1 MDIKWKDE
9 NGNILNANDER
20 IIYLDAKN
28 NIKTMLKK
36 EEIKKITIVDG
47 MMNLFRDF
55 EHDLAITIIIPKKST
70 RNAVK
75 IYNKYDKTGKML
87 KKESSHF
94 LLNLII
100 ESSLAFG
107 TPFLGMGA
115 VIFSAL
121 FAFNM
126 LGYFMEPILGDIWII
141 LVRLIVFGYPTY
153 ILLSYI
159 FTKVKRKQ
167 IKEI

>member
-9 NGNILNANDER
+9 NGNILNVNDQR
-20 IIYLDAKN
+20 LIYLDAKS
-28 NIKTMLKK
+28 NIKIIFKK
-36 EEIKKITIVDG
+36 EDIKKITIVDG

-55 EHDLAITIIIPKKST
+55 EHDLAITIIIPRKRT
-70 RNAVK
+70 RDAVK
-75 IYNKYDKTGKML
+75 IYNKYDKTGEML

-94 LLNLII
+94 LLNLIL

-115 VIFSAL
+115 IIFSTL
-121 FAFNM
+121 FVFRVV
-126 LGYFMEPILGDIWII
+126 GYFIEPILGDIWIMFI
-141 LVRLIVFGYPTY
+141 RLVVFGYPIY
-153 ILLSYI
+153 LLLSYI
-159 FTKVKRKQ
+159 FTKIKRRQ